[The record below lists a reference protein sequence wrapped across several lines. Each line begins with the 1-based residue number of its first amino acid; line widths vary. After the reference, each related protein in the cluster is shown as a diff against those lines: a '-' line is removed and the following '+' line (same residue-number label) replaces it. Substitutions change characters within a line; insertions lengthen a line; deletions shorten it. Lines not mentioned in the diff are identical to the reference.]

1 MISDKQIQIEAAKFA
16 KEWQGSGYEKG
27 QTQPF
32 WMSLLR
38 VFGIESPEKFIQFEV
53 PVKSNNTSFI
63 DAFIPSTL
71 VLIEQKSS
79 SVNLRRAIRQSDG
92 TQLTPFEQAK
102 RYNANRPYT
111 LQARWIVVCNFTE
124 FMVYDME
131 HPGDAPQSI
140 LLENLEKEYYRL
152 KFLVD
157 NHSDHLAKELQV
169 SVEAG
174 GIIGG
179 IYEALLQQ
187 YGETDEETLRMLNV
201 LCVRLVFCLYA
212 EDATIFSRDQFYQY
226 LHLFDAKSTRMALR
240 ELFVTLNTPI
250 EKRSPYL
257 RKELKDFPYVNG
269 GLFAEKIDVPQF
281 TPELQE
287 LLLHKASLDFDWSAI
302 SPTIFGAV
310 FESTLNPET
319 RRSGGMHYTSVENIH
334 KVIDPLFLNDLRSEF
349 RALKSNIVSS
359 REKKRLEELR
369 KFQEKL
375 ASLKFFD
382 PACGS
387 GNFLTETYLSLRRL
401 ENEVIEEM
409 THGQTLIGFDET
421 DIVKVSINQ
430 FYGIEINDFATTVA
444 ATALWISEAQMLIE
458 TERIIKRD
466 MDFLPLKHYANITEG
481 NALSLDWNDIVSA
494 NELTYII
501 GNPPF
506 VGARLMDKSQK
517 DDMLRVFGV
526 KWQNVGNLDYVCC
539 WYKKALDY
547 IKGTSIAVALVS
559 TNSITQGEQVEPLWA
574 PLFDDGLSIKFAY
587 RTFRWDSEARSNAH
601 VHCVIVGFVDG
612 NATSVDN
619 RYLFDGDEM
628 LHAENINAYLLDAPS
643 VFIKSRNTPISDVPE
658 MQFGSMPNDR
668 GLLSNFSDEEMKF
681 LVKKYPVAS
690 ILFKKIVG
698 AEEFINNR
706 SRWCLW
712 LKDISPSVYKGMTE
726 IYRAV
731 AGVREMRQNSTRP
744 GTRKLADVPMLFG
757 EIRQPDSDFLIVPR
771 VSSERREYVPMGYA
785 NSDIIASDAVQ
796 IIPSATLYH
805 FGVLESSVH
814 MAWMRSVCG
823 RLETRYRYSKQIVY
837 NNFPWPEV
845 SEKQR
850 DNIAKTAQQILNA
863 RAKYSDSSLAD
874 LYDPDTMPIELRKA
888 HAENDRAVLRAF
900 CFDVNMTE
908 PQIVA
913 QLFKRYKKLI
923 KK

>member
-1 MISDKQIQIEAAKFA
+1 MISDKQIQKEAAKFA

-269 GLFAEKIDVPQF
+269 GLFAEEIDVPQF
-281 TPELQE
+281 TPELRE
-287 LLLHKASLDFDWSAI
+287 LLLQKASLDFDWSAI

-481 NALSLDWNDIVSA
+481 NALSLDWNDIISA
-494 NELTYII
+494 SELTYII

-559 TNSITQGEQVEPLWA
+559 TNSIIQGEQVEPLWA

-612 NATSVDN
+612 NTSSVGN
-619 RYLFDGDEM
+619 RYLFDGEEM
-628 LHAENINAYLLDAPS
+628 LDAENINAYLLDAPS

-658 MQFGSMPNDR
+658 IGIGNKPIDGGNY
-668 GLLSNFSDEEMKF
+668 LFSKDEKDDFIAKEPQSAQYF
-681 LVKKYPVAS
+681 RPFY
-690 ILFKKIVG
+690 G
-698 AEEFINNR
+698 AVEFINQSPR
-706 SRWCLW
+706 YCLW
-712 LKDISPSVYKGMTE
+712 LGDSTPAQLKAMPHCLQRVRNVREYRLKSPSE
-726 IYRAV
+726 
-731 AGVREMRQNSTRP
+731 
-744 GTRKLADVPMLFG
+744 GTRKLADKPTRFHVENM
-757 EIRQPDSDFLIVPR
+757 PDSDFLIVPR